1 MVLIKEVGGKPTK
14 VEALRVRRLWLDPC
28 PDLERTDSPALG
40 SFGAA
45 GHGSCGCSSSIIVH
59 DGTLTM
65 PSRSFTGHCAALDIC
80 TKLGKEGADN
90 IETHLDDTVP
100 FDCQYFVGLQ
110 PPECKISG
118 EQNLD
123 NLYHEKWQLGLAHHL
138 DWGKDMTEHHAQ
150 AGPLAICRTHF
161 NGIFQM
167 MFSGKWLE
175 VVVPFSEWCCLAVGP
190 RKDPD
195 GGAMKWCFVI
205 GLAILRLARA
215 PIPCKPTLA
224 ADVQVG
230 DVYAQIGPSRTILH
244 EEERDCAIVT
254 FGYEGMIVITCIEGT
269 LNVTTEGCSPRRCQ
283 PYQSITV
290 RLGEYSVS
298 ASPLAII
305 ASGGQETRQCRNL
318 NPLFRNTY
326 IMYCNYGEAADGD
339 VTVDTS
345 QCVTQWDP
353 MTSPPWTRRSRVGTV
368 GLSDGALLMLGGLGN
383 EGPIREV
390 WLWQPTLGT
399 LEGSWHRSLKVP
411 PWSGRFGSAAVRIS
425 SQDAQQE
432 QVVLMGGNDNQNRG
446 DVWRWLRHSAPIELS
461 LESEATGSQEQDCVL
476 ESSQLLRCDAS
487 AGVSGRKWQISHYL
501 EMSTEIHI
509 DLLHSGGGGALPLGA
524 AGVGA
529 AVIVGVPESD
539 LSRAIELDTCRQ
551 LFRAEGGRWSTT
563 GCTGDQPPWARADQ
577 PAIRLGPNG
586 GAMPGQLRHLRFVL
600 ERERQEVIMYSD
612 DVIMVPAG
620 AEPGQFGAG
629 SSDRL
634 TWNACS
640 CGRRCSNLSH
650 SILPRVWQL
659 APWWIHVKACRDYSN
674 VQNGSLVCPNV
685 QPPVSEMHLRVVE
698 LVVWP
703 EASLEVRRV
712 LAPAEYWQSG
722 PCFALKDSEFPPPE
736 DQIKKKRSLY
746 LGSLSLNCAKLIGCK
761 MPKPIGHAAN
771 ILWQQAIQTERKAA
785 VQWEDSWGFLR
796 AERQD
801 RAPGASGAPAHSS
814 SAPSL
819 RAAGQKVLETK
830 VDTEGMSR
838 SQALMGLRLN
848 VPRDRF
854 RKPASTQQELGWRQP
869 LERGGLRFNY
879 GLKHDDGIWPSL

>member
-1 MVLIKEVGGKPTK
+1 
-14 VEALRVRRLWLDPC
+14 
-28 PDLERTDSPALG
+28 
-40 SFGAA
+40 
-45 GHGSCGCSSSIIVH
+45 
-59 DGTLTM
+59 
-65 PSRSFTGHCAALDIC
+65 
-80 TKLGKEGADN
+80 
-90 IETHLDDTVP
+90 
-100 FDCQYFVGLQ
+100 
-110 PPECKISG
+110 
-118 EQNLD
+118 
-123 NLYHEKWQLGLAHHL
+123 
-138 DWGKDMTEHHAQ
+138 
-150 AGPLAICRTHF
+150 
-161 NGIFQM
+161 
-167 MFSGKWLE
+167 
-175 VVVPFSEWCCLAVGP
+175 
-190 RKDPD
+190 
-195 GGAMKWCFVI
+195 MKWCLVI
-205 GLAILRLARA
+205 GLSILQLARA

-244 EEERDCAIVT
+244 EEVQERDCAIVT
-254 FGYEGMIVITCIEGT
+254 FGYEGMIVITCLEGT

-283 PYQSITV
+283 PFQSITV

-305 ASGGQETRQCRNL
+305 ASGGHEIRQCRNL

-326 IMYCNYGEAADGD
+326 IMYCNYGE

-476 ESSQLLRCDAS
+476 ESSQLLRCHAS
-487 AGVSGRKWQISHYL
+487 AGVSGRKWHISHYL

-509 DLLHSGGGGALPLGA
+509 DLLHSGGPNGVLPLGA

-529 AVIVGVPESD
+529 AVI
-539 LSRAIELDTCRQ
+539 AIELDTCRQ

-600 ERERQEVIMYSD
+600 DRERQEVIMYSD
-612 DVIMVPAG
+612 DVMMVPAG
-620 AEPGQFGAG
+620 AEPGQFGVPVG
-629 SSDRL
+629 
-634 TWNACS
+634 
-640 CGRRCSNLSH
+640 GG
-650 SILPRVWQL
+650 
-659 APWWIHVKACRDYSN
+659 ACRDYSN
-674 VQNGSLVCPNV
+674 VQNGSLVCPSV
-685 QPPVSEMHLRVVE
+685 HPPVSEMHLRAVE

-703 EASLEVRRV
+703 EASLEVRRLAV
-712 LAPAEYWQSG
+712 LAPAEYWQ
-722 PCFALKDSEFPPPE
+722 PLAD
-736 DQIKKKRSLY
+736 I
-746 LGSLSLNCAKLIGCK
+746 
-761 MPKPIGHAAN
+761 
-771 ILWQQAIQTERKAA
+771 
-785 VQWEDSWGFLR
+785 
-796 AERQD
+796 
-801 RAPGASGAPAHSS
+801 APWPA
-814 SAPSL
+814 
-819 RAAGQKVLETK
+819 RAAHMAVPLPDGDIL
-830 VDTEGMSR
+830 
-838 SQALMGLRLN
+838 LMGGVGDSGLLN
-848 VPRDRF
+848 DV
-854 RKPASTQQELGWRQP
+854 WRWTRRRCTLLEDMQP
-869 LERGGLRFNY
+869 LEAARFGLECSYKCQDSPIYGQWAQLLDAPWAPREDAAAVWTSSGVILAGGRSALGYTNDVWLWQYAGEFCTAQWQGVWTQLTPQASWLPRHGHRLVGFAGDNGEVETVLLVGGFGGEPFNSEVIRAEEQDPAVRPNPRNDIWCSNKDLQNWGQWTQMAPSAPFSARAQFGAVIAPTISDFSFVLFGGY
-879 GLKHDDGIWPSL
+879 DDNARLVADQWRWTGENTTFTCDIQEPASVL